1 MPWQQ
6 QGNKRYYYRSLRLGG
21 RPVRRYVGGGQAAE
35 LAAAADDLCRLTRA
49 IHARER
55 RAEQERL
62 AAAAAPLL
70 GLCNVTDDLARA
82 ALLAAGFHQHDRGA
96 WRRKRERIDNSTDD

>member
-6 QGNKRYYYRSLRLGG
+6 QGNKRYYYRSMRVHG
-21 RPVRRYVGGGQAAE
+21 RPVRRFVGSGPVAE
-35 LAAAADDLCRLTRA
+35 LAAAADDLCRLERA

-55 RAEQERL
+55 HAEQERL

-70 GLCNVTDDLARA
+70 GLCEVTDDLACA
-82 ALLAAGFHQHDRGA
+82 ALLAAGFHRHDRGA
-96 WRRKRERIDNSTDD
+96 WRRRREPTHPPTDG